1 MINFQLSD
9 SDFEKFKELI
19 YREAGIHLTEM
30 KKALVQARLTKRIR
44 ALGLV
49 SFSDYHRYLLENSEE
64 EMVNF
69 INSITTN
76 KTEFFRES
84 KHFEFI
90 NDFVLP
96 NLEEKKVNR
105 IRIWSAGCS
114 TGEEPYTLAIT
125 VLEYFRDRALPDVKI
140 LATDIDTTVLEK
152 GQRGIYRED
161 QLVNMDRDLIQ
172 RYFLRGK
179 GEDAGHYQVKDFV
192 KRLVFFRR
200 LNLQMDAYPMKGPF
214 HMIFCRNVII
224 YFDKDTQK
232 RLFERF
238 YRYLDDDG
246 YLFIGHSEN
255 ISNLTNRFNLVGNT
269 TYRKVL
275 DLQE

>member
-49 SFSDYHRYLLENSEE
+49 SFSDYHRYLLDNSEK

-90 NDFVLP
+90 NDFLLP
-96 NLEEKKVNR
+96 HLEEKRVNR

-125 VLEYFRDRALPDVKI
+125 VLEYFRDRPLPDVKI
-140 LATDIDTTVLEK
+140 LATDIDTMVLEK
-152 GQRGIYRED
+152 GEQGIYRED
-161 QLVNMDRDLIQ
+161 QLVNMDRELVQ
-172 RYFLRGK
+172 RYFMRGK
-179 GEDAGHYQVKDFV
+179 GEDSGLYQVKDFV
-192 KRLVFFRR
+192 KKLVFFRR
-200 LNLQMDAYPMKGPF
+200 LNLQIEAYPMKGPF

-232 RLFERF
+232 RLFKRF
-238 YRYLDDDG
+238 HRYLDDDG

-255 ISNLTNRFNLVGNT
+255 ISNLTKRFSLVGNT

-275 DLQE
+275 DLKD

>member
-1 MINFQLSD
+1 MVNFQLSD

-49 SFSDYHRYLLENSEE
+49 SFSDYHRYLLDNSEE

-90 NDFVLP
+90 NDFLLP
-96 NLEEKKVNR
+96 HLEEKRVNR

-125 VLEYFRDRALPDVKI
+125 VLEYFRDRPLPDVKI
-140 LATDIDTTVLEK
+140 LATDIDTMVLEK
-152 GQRGIYRED
+152 GEQGIYRED
-161 QLVNMDRDLIQ
+161 QLVNMDRELVQ

-179 GEDAGHYQVKDFV
+179 GEDGGLYQVKDFV
-192 KRLVFFRR
+192 KKLVFFRR
-200 LNLQMDAYPMKGPF
+200 LNLQIEAYPMKGPF

-238 YRYLDDDG
+238 HRYLDDDG

-255 ISNLTNRFNLVGNT
+255 ISNLTNRFSLVGNT

-275 DLQE
+275 DLKD